1 VNGTIR
7 GEFTTL
13 QLALAEFREQF
24 NNNWPLIWPLMM
36 AAVTITTVPV
46 MVLFLIGQKQFI
58 RGIAPTRI

>member
-7 GEFTTL
+7 REFTTL

-24 NNNWPLIWPLMM
+24 NNNWPLMM